1 MPGPHTQRSGKATS
15 ESPRP
20 KEQTLAPRNTGQAA
34 EKARRPRDIRLD
46 HRHRPALD
54 VGLVA
59 KEAGRLRTMNLQK
72 IRGTSQQ
79 SRGAT
84 PYGLGAGWCR
94 QVYVCNIYIYM
105 HVCYV

>member
-20 KEQTLAPRNTGQAA
+20 KEQTLAPRNTGQVA

-59 KEAGRLRTMNLQK
+59 KEAGRLNHEPPKDQRHL
-72 IRGTSQQ
+72 
-79 SRGAT
+79 AT
-84 PYGLGAGWCR
+84 VQGCNTIWVEGGVVQAGVCVC
-94 QVYVCNIYIYM
+94 VYI
-105 HVCYV
+105 